1 MANSDQRNF
10 MGYLWFSKE
19 DGVYTIG
26 LNDEGLEQLDEVESI
41 ELPREGE
48 ELEEDV
54 VCGSIEAADGQLD
67 LYSPVAGNVIE
78 INSALIEDVSL
89 LQEDPSEAWLFKVES
104 DEEVEDEEDEDSD
117 EDEDE
122 DEESDE
128 DED

>member
-1 MANSDQRNF
+1 

-48 ELEEDV
+48 DIEEDV
-54 VCGSIEAADGQLD
+54 VCGSIEAADGHLD
-67 LYSPVAGNVIE
+67 LYSPVAGNVVE

-104 DEEVEDEEDEDSD
+104 DEEIEDEDEEDEDDDDDD
-117 EDEDE
+117 EDEN
-122 DEESDE
+122 SDE
-128 DED
+128 NED